1 MKQFLTVLKF
11 ELGNYFQNKSFL
23 ITTLIIALLAIGA
36 VAIPPQIP
44 KTRSQAWWKELM
56 RRAG

>member
-36 VAIPPQIP
+36 VSDSASDSRTAFQRHGH
-44 KTRSQAWWKELM
+44 KHGGRN
-56 RRAG
+56 